1 VGEVLCVGID
11 QSEKHQDVWMESGS
25 GKRLKEFRISQDVQG
40 LTRFQEIVAELE
52 PEPSQVLIA
61 IESSQGPFVNALI
74 ASDYR
79 VYVVNPLTSARA
91 REGQSLASAKSD
103 RADARMLA
111 NLVRTNRQQ
120 LRPVAGDS
128 EEAEEIRIRARSHVR
143 AIRMQQR
150 LRNQLRSCLLQFY
163 LGALPLLAEGEDLR
177 DALAVLAVA
186 PTPETGRRLSRSKLE
201 ATLRRHGRQ
210 RNVAAKAVEIQDW
223 LRQPQLELGLPKVV
237 SAHRDEVVYLV
248 RTLLQVR
255 SEVQLLEQQLS
266 ASFEGH
272 PDAEIYLSLAG
283 LGTILGAR
291 VLGES
296 GDDPTRYVNARA
308 RKNYVGNSP
317 ITVASGKRRS
327 VGRRIAR
334 NRLLADASFR
344 WALSA
349 LTASPGARRYYD
361 QLVGRGRTHN
371 EALRALANRLI
382 GILHGCLRTRR
393 LYDESLAW
401 TSQLEE
407 AA

>member
-1 VGEVLCVGID
+1 MVCIGID

-40 LTRFQEIVAELE
+40 LTRFQEAVAELE
-52 PEPSQVLIA
+52 SEPSRVLIA
-61 IESSQGPFVNALI
+61 TESTQGPFVNALI

-79 VYVVNPLTSARA
+79 VYAVNPLTSARA
-91 REGQSLASAKSD
+91 RQGLSLASAKSD

-111 NLVRTNRQQ
+111 NLVRTSRQQ

-128 EEAEEIRIRARSHVR
+128 EAAQEVQIRARSHVR
-143 AIRMQQR
+143 AIRIQQR
-150 LRNQLRSCLLQFY
+150 LRNQLRSALLQYY
-163 LGALPLLAEGEDLR
+163 LGALPLLGEGQDLR

-186 PTPETGRRLSRSKLE
+186 PTPETGRQLSRSKLE

-210 RNVAAKAVEIQDW
+210 RNLTAKAVEIQDW
-223 LRQPQLELGLPKVV
+223 LRQPQLELGLAKVV
-237 SAHRDEVVYLV
+237 SAHGDEVAYLV

-255 SEVQLLEQQLS
+255 VELQQLEQQLS

-272 PDAEIYLSLAG
+272 PDAEIYLSLPG
-283 LGTILGAR
+283 LGTVLGAR

-317 ITVASGKRRS
+317 ITVASGKRRA

-334 NRLLADASFR
+334 NRILADASFR

-361 QLVGRGRTHN
+361 QLVSRGRTHN
-371 EALRALANRLI
+371 EALRALANRLV
-382 GILHGCLRTRR
+382 GILHGCLRQRSH
-393 LYDESLAW
+393 YDEELAW
-401 TSQLEE
+401 RSPLSS